1 MSVDGRG
8 MSGPDG
14 LARDRPER
22 ALLLAVDTGDA
33 PWSVGESLDELE
45 ELARTAGAEIVGRVS
60 QRLEHPDP
68 RTYLGAGKLKE
79 ARDLAAETEADL
91 VIVDD
96 ELAPNTQ
103 RSMEKI
109 LGVRVV
115 DRTLLIL
122 DIFAQRARTHEGR
135 VQVNL
140 ARLEYLLPRLTGA
153 WSHLERQVGGIG
165 IRGGPGETQIEID
178 RRLIRTR
185 ISALKREIEG
195 IRVHRAGQRSTRER
209 TGVPV
214 VALIGYTNAGKSTLF
229 NRLTQAGA
237 LAEDKLFATL
247 DPLTRRLMLPGG
259 QEVLLS
265 DTVGF
270 IAKLPTDL
278 VAAFRATLE
287 ELESADLLLHVVDI
301 SSERASE
308 RADIVQGVLDDLGV
322 GERPVLTVLNKADL
336 VAESAEELE
345 RTLPEARAADS
356 VVVSAQRDWNIDEL
370 QERIEAMLERSF
382 LRVRVRIP
390 YDQTQLVDLFHRKGS
405 IATERHTESG
415 TLITGSLPARFAGP
429 FKRYAVR
436 QK

>member
-1 MSVDGRG
+1 MAADGRATNG
-8 MSGPDG
+8 SDG
-14 LARDRPER
+14 LARRRAER
-22 ALLLAVDTGDA
+22 ALLLAADTGSA
-33 PWSVGESLDELE
+33 PWSVTESLDELE
-45 ELARTAGAEIVGRVS
+45 ELARTAGAEVTGRLS

-68 RTYLGAGKLKE
+68 RTYLGRGKLQE
-79 ARDLAAETEADL
+79 AHDRAADTHADL

-96 ELAPNTQ
+96 ELPPNTQ
-103 RSMEKI
+103 RSMEEI
-109 LGVRVV
+109 LGKRVV

-135 VQVNL
+135 VQVEL
-140 ARLEYLLPRLTGA
+140 ARLEYLLPRLTRA
-153 WSHLERQVGGIG
+153 WTHLERQVGGIG
-165 IRGGPGETQIEID
+165 VRGGPGETQIEID

-195 IRVHRAGQRSTRER
+195 IRVHRAGQRSQRER
-209 TGVPV
+209 AGLPI

-229 NRLTQAGA
+229 NQLTKAGA

-247 DPLTRRLMLPGG
+247 DPLTRRIMLPGG
-259 QEVLLS
+259 QKVLLS

-308 RADIVQGVLDDLGV
+308 RAEVVQAVLDELGV
-322 GERPVLTVLNKADL
+322 GDRPELTIMNKADL
-336 VAESAEELE
+336 LAGSAEELE
-345 RTLPEARAADS
+345 HTLPEARTADS
-356 VVVSAQRDWNIDEL
+356 VVVSGELGWNLDEL
-370 QERIEAMLERSF
+370 LERIETMLERGYE
-382 LRVRVRIP
+382 RVRVQIP
-390 YDQTQLVDLFHRKGS
+390 YEQAALVDLFHRKGS
-405 IATERHTESG
+405 IATERHTDKG

-429 FKRYAVR
+429 FRRFAVR
-436 QK
+436 

>member
-1 MSVDGRG
+1 MSTDGRVTNG
-8 MSGPDG
+8 SDG
-14 LARDRPER
+14 LGRRRAER
-22 ALLLAVDTGDA
+22 ALLLAADIGMA
-33 PWSVGESLDELE
+33 PWSVTESLDELE
-45 ELARTAGAEIVGRVS
+45 ELARTAGADVTGRLS

-68 RTYLGAGKLKE
+68 RTYMGRGKLQE
-79 ARDLAAETEADL
+79 AHDRAAETHADL

-103 RSMEKI
+103 RSMEEI
-109 LGVRVV
+109 VGRRVV

-135 VQVNL
+135 VQVEL
-140 ARLEYLLPRLTGA
+140 ARLEYLLPRLTRA
-153 WSHLERQVGGIG
+153 WTHLERQVGGIG
-165 IRGGPGETQIEID
+165 VRGGPGETQIEID

-195 IRVHRAGQRSTRER
+195 IRVHRAGQRSQRER
-209 TGVPV
+209 AGLPI

-247 DPLTRRLMLPGG
+247 DPLTRRVMLPGG

-287 ELESADLLLHVVDI
+287 ELESADLLLHVLDI
-301 SSERASE
+301 SFPRAAERTQVVHA
-308 RADIVQGVLDDLGV
+308 VLDELGV
-322 GERPVLTVLNKADL
+322 GDRPMLMVLNKADL
-336 VAESAEELE
+336 LAGSAAELE
-345 RTLPEARAADS
+345 RTLPEA
-356 VVVSAQRDWNIDEL
+356 
-370 QERIEAMLERSF
+370 
-382 LRVRVRIP
+382 
-390 YDQTQLVDLFHRKGS
+390 
-405 IATERHTESG
+405 
-415 TLITGSLPARFAGP
+415 
-429 FKRYAVR
+429 
-436 QK
+436 